1 MTPSKAPVFPRIE
14 DSAAFKGSPADAD
27 LSHVWH
33 PFTQT
38 LEWRDHEPLMLVEG
52 CGARLQDSQGRWF
65 LDGNSS
71 IWTNLHGHRHP
82 RLDAA
87 LKAQID
93 RVAHTSFLG
102 FSNPLAAR
110 LCAELAALWPAGT
123 LSRVFLSDNGSTAIE
138 VALKMAAQ
146 FWLLSGQPERS
157 RFVAFQGAYHGDTMG
172 ASALGGIPLF
182 HERFATWQ
190 FPIERVADFDE
201 LQQLPAAT
209 IAAVVIEPLVQGA
222 NQVFVWPKGLLAN
235 VRAWCDLNG
244 VFLIADEVLTG
255 FGRTGTLFACEQEGV
270 VPDFVALAK
279 GLTGGYLPLA
289 ATLTRES
296 IFDAFTGGADHTLYY
311 GHSYC
316 GNPLG
321 CALAL
326 ENLAIFR
333 EENVLSRLNTA
344 LIPAFHSALE
354 RHLAPLPEVHEI
366 RKCGMIA
373 GIEVRGPGGRPFEP
387 GLRMGSRIC
396 LLARDFG
403 LLTRPI
409 RDTLVLMPPF
419 CASKTDLEEMVGALG
434 EAIRVCASKPVILA
448 PQASGMNS
456 GGG

>member
-1 MTPSKAPVFPRIE
+1 MTPTKAPGFPRIE

-38 LEWRDHEPLMLVEG
+38 REWNDQEPLMLVEG
-52 CGARLQDSQGRWF
+52 CGARLRDAKGRWF

-71 IWTNLHGHRHP
+71 IWTNIHGHRHP

-93 RVAHTSFLG
+93 RIAHTSFLG
-102 FSNPLAAR
+102 FSNPLAAQ
-110 LCAELAALWPAGT
+110 LCAELAALWPADT

-146 FWLLSGQPERS
+146 FWLLSGKPERS

-190 FPIERVADFDE
+190 FPVERVSDFAS
-201 LQQLPAAT
+201 LQNLCAEG

-222 NQVFVWPKGLLAN
+222 NQVFVWPKGLLAR
-235 VRAWCDLNG
+235 VRSWCDSNG

-296 IFDAFTGGADHTLYY
+296 IFDAFTGEADRTLYY

-321 CALAL
+321 CAVAL

-333 EENVLSRLNTA
+333 EENVLSQLNTS

-373 GIEVRGPGGRPFEP
+373 GIEVRQPGGRPFEA

-396 LLARDFG
+396 LAARDFG

-409 RDTLVLMPPF
+409 RDTIVLMPPF
-419 CASKTDLEEMVGALG
+419 CASKTDLEEMAGAVG
-434 EAIRVCASKPVILA
+434 EAIRVCATKRDIAAQQSSA
-448 PQASGMNS
+448 ENA